1 MLCRAPTELA
11 GCVCQ
16 TAAELCCR
24 CSLSQRHMFEPG
36 ALWNPKKCT
45 SSALSAR
52 LPFACK
58 VFQKHEGNDSPSRM
72 WELSCLAA
80 PLYPVRNARWKTLVT
95 RDQRGSHITD
105 RHQLFESTQIL
116 LSRGAWPLCCT
127 SIYHHFNPIGSI
139 FKSLHVLSSFSHFL
153 LPQMFSFFSSFFCL
167 LLNSL
172 PSQIFFCSFNLETN
186 KFLEMIPV
194 QNLFV
199 KAV

>member
-1 MLCRAPTELA
+1 MQGPSR
-11 GCVCQ
+11 VCQ

-24 CSLSQRHMFEPG
+24 CSLLRRHMFEPG

-58 VFQKHEGNDSPSRM
+58 VFQKHEGNDSPGRM

-80 PLYPVRNARWKTLVT
+80 LLYPVRNARWKTLVT

-105 RHQLFESTQIL
+105 RHQLLESTQIL

-127 SIYHHFNPIGSI
+127 PIYHHFNPIGSL
-139 FKSLHVLSSFSHFL
+139 FKHLHVLSSFSHFL
-153 LPQMFSFFSSFFCL
+153 LPQIFSLFL
-167 LLNSL
+167 LFLFPFKLIAL
-172 PSQIFFCSFNLETN
+172 PNILCSFTWKRIHFRDDPRPKHLC
-186 KFLEMIPV
+186 
-194 QNLFV
+194 
-199 KAV
+199 

>member
-1 MLCRAPTELA
+1 MLCRAPTELV

-16 TAAELCCR
+16 TAAELYCR

-58 VFQKHEGNDSPSRM
+58 VFQKYEGNDSPSRM

-80 PLYPVRNARWKTLVT
+80 LLYPVRNARWKTLVT

-127 SIYHHFNPIGSI
+127 SIYHHFNPIGSL

-153 LPQMFSFFSSFFCL
+153 LPQMFSSFL
-167 LLNSL
+167 LFLFTFKL
-172 PSQIFFCSFNLETN
+172 PALPNTFCSFNLEKD
-186 KFLEMIPV
+186 KFLEMIPG
-194 QNLFV
+194 QNFSV
-199 KAV
+199 KPV